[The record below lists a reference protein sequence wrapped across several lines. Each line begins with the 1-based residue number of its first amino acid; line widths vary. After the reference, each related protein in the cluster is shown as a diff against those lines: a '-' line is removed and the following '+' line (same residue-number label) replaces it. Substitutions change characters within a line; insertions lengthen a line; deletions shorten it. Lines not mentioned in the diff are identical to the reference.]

1 MVADAVQVAVQTA
14 DFDSAVLQRELLR
27 DDAGAV
33 VTFTGYVKAGAAG
46 AAAVTAIELEHYPGM
61 TEHSIE
67 RIAGEAVARWSL
79 KAVSVVHRIGRL
91 AVGEQI
97 VWVGASAT
105 HRGDA
110 FAGCE
115 FVMDYLKTRAP
126 FWKKEYGAFGE
137 RWVAARDSDRDRA
150 ERWLSPE

>member
-1 MVADAVQVAVQTA
+1 MRVQVQAG
-14 DFDSAVLQRELLR
+14 DFDVAALQRALLF

-33 VTFTGYVKAGAAG
+33 VTFTGYVRKGVEG
-46 AAAVTAIELEHYPGM
+46 EPAVTAIELEHYPGM

-67 RIAGEAVARWSL
+67 VIAREAVERWSL
-79 KAVSVVHRIGRL
+79 KGVSVVHRIGHL
-91 AVGEQI
+91 PVGAQI

-126 FWKKEYGAFGE
+126 FWKKEYGDFGE
-137 RWVAARDSDRDRA
+137 RWVCARDSDEARA
-150 ERWLSPE
+150 ARWQAEN

>member
-1 MVADAVQVAVQTA
+1 MPVRVVVQAG
-14 DFDSAVLQRELLR
+14 DFDGEALQRALLA

-33 VTFTGYVKAGAAG
+33 VTFTGYVKVGGAGEP
-46 AAAVTAIELEHYPGM
+46 AVSAIELEHYPGM
-61 TEHSIE
+61 TERSIE
-67 RIAGEAVARWSL
+67 AIAREAVERWSL
-79 KAVSVVHRIGRL
+79 KGVSVVHRIGRL
-91 AVGEQI
+91 PVGAQI

-126 FWKKEYGAFGE
+126 FWKKEYGDFGE
-137 RWVAARDSDRDRA
+137 RWVAARDSDRQRA
-150 ERWLSPE
+150 ARWGARD